1 MSDKR
6 HQSTTADDDTVL
18 AHINDP
24 APTTGEK
31 PEGVE
36 SAEESENQAPHER
49 IDDRTVLAKINGD
62 D

>member
-1 MSDKR
+1 MNVKR
-6 HQSTTADDDTVL
+6 HQSPTADHDTVL

-24 APTTGEK
+24 APATVEN
-31 PEGVE
+31 PEGEE
-36 SAEESENQAPHER
+36 SAEESEKQAPHER